1 MLIWMVSG
9 NLIASDKNLHT
20 FNENH
25 HKLATIHHVPGNW
38 NISIRFNDAI
48 NPGLEV
54 CEIVRRDYDVAELPI
69 IILTAAGQLT
79 DLVVSFKGGA
89 NDFLKKPVNME
100 ELKIRI
106 DSLLLIKESSK
117 EAIKNELNS
126 LSMQIPPH
134 FLYNTF
140 NTIIGLSYKD
150 QEKTREALQYLSIY
164 FRAKLDY
171 NTQNNLIPLENEI
184 ELVQAYLAIE
194 KLRFGER
201 LHIKYDIDDNI
212 EAVIPSMT
220 IQPLVENA
228 VNHGVVSKQSGGTVK
243 VVMKK
248 VDQGIKIIIEDNGVG
263 IPIEKQEELLNGKGT
278 RIGFSNPF
286 RKLKLI
292 KNATFSLESTVGK
305 GTKITIILPEVDYNE
320 SLIN

>member
-1 MLIWMVSG
+1 M
-9 NLIASDKNLHT
+9 
-20 FNENH
+20 
-25 HKLATIHHVPGNW
+25 
-38 NISIRFNDAI
+38 
-48 NPGLEV
+48 
-54 CEIVRRDYDVAELPI
+54 
-69 IILTAAGQLT
+69 
-79 DLVVSFKGGA
+79 
-89 NDFLKKPVNME
+89 
-100 ELKIRI
+100 
-106 DSLLLIKESSK
+106 
-117 EAIKNELNS
+117 
-126 LSMQIPPH
+126 
-134 FLYNTF
+134 
-140 NTIIGLSYKD
+140 
-150 QEKTREALQYLSIY
+150 SIY

-305 GTKITIILPEVDYNE
+305 ETKITIILPEVDYNE